1 MVSRFTDQDDL
12 QKYLQNNSMSR
23 SMWEYIHYGI
33 VNQEGKLLLAP
44 EHDGLTINNDG
55 IYIIATKVGREKV
68 GTFDGTPVYEFVYS
82 LYSSCSHQ
90 R

>member
-1 MVSRFTDQDDL
+1 
-12 QKYLQNNSMSR
+12 
-23 SMWEYIHYGI
+23 MWEYLHYGI
-33 VNQEGKLLLAP
+33 VNQEGKLLLAS

-55 IYIIATKVGREKV
+55 TYIIATKV